1 MSLDSYDAHIGGALN
16 LINLCLRSSKSQPAS
31 FYFSSS
37 IAAVTGST
45 DPVCDEIFP
54 ASAAT
59 ALPTGYGRSKWVVE
73 KLAERAA
80 RATPLHVGIL
90 RIGQLVGDTQRCVIN
105 CGYSVCTECVVRSGV
120 WNETE
125 SWPLMFKATEST
137 GALPAFQ
144 QVS

>member
-1 MSLDSYDAHIGGALN
+1 MSLDSYDAHVGGVLN
-16 LINLCLRSSKSQPAS
+16 LINLCLRSPKSQPSA

-45 DPVCDEIFP
+45 DAVCDETFP
-54 ASAAT
+54 ASAGT
-59 ALPTGYGRSKWVVE
+59 ALPTGYGRSKWAVE

-80 RATPLHVGIL
+80 RTTPLHVSIL
-90 RIGQLVGDTQRCVIN
+90 RIGQLVGDTQRYVLNTEVIPSMLN
-105 CGYSVCTECVVRSGV
+105 VVFSGV

-125 SWPLMFKATEST
+125 SWPLMFKATEAT

-144 QVS
+144 QVR